1 MRGPRLRRTVCRTWI
16 NPSQGRGVRGSRQ
29 GSSAGTRGF
38 HEDEG
43 GDTSIV
49 HYLITDWQWAYGD
62 ALRLLGEP
70 RRNRCGLGRTEWSET
85 DPGQGNGT
93 SGSRDSPFG
102 RLRAG
107 SSTGSGQAP
116 GGPRSDSLG
125 EVRGAVACVHSVGPM
140 CSVSRRMC
148 SVSCQMCSVWRAMC
162 SVLGDARPR
171 WFSRSRGRGFVA
183 TPGMGEAE
191 QAATGLW
198 AAA

>member
-1 MRGPRLRRTVCRTWI
+1 MSEPRLRRTARRTWI
-16 NPSQGRGVRGSRQ
+16 NPSQGRGVRGSRL
-29 GSSAGTRGF
+29 GSSAGTSGF

-85 DPGQGNGT
+85 DPGQGDGT

-102 RLRAG
+102 RLRAD
-107 SSTGSGQAP
+107 SW
-116 GGPRSDSLG
+116 GPQSDSAR
-125 EVRGAVACVHSVGPM
+125 EVRRAVTCVHSVGPM
-140 CSVSRRMC
+140 CSVFGRMC

-198 AAA
+198 AAD